1 MAGGV
6 FVMGSL
12 SVVGHMR
19 AVSYLLMSVTGKG
32 SVCCLTTKKEYE
44 LGIELKEW
52 GRRGVS

>member
-12 SVVGHMR
+12 SIVGHMR
-19 AVSYLLMSVTGKG
+19 AVSYLLVSVTGKG